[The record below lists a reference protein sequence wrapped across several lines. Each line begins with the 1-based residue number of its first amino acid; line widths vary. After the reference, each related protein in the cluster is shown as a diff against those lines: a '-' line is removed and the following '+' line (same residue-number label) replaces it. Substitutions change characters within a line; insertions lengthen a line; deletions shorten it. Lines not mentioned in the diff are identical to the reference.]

1 MGNNTNIHLPL
12 SMSVDRLMQAIGK
25 LAGTPY
31 EFDAHSV
38 TTGSLRN
45 RTTTKPFFDPE
56 QPSSPANDWHH
67 EFHDKMVWAEG
78 IEGKGMSTVRVCFVD
93 GAGNPWQWNFHA
105 EDSDNPDV
113 KTLAPDSHAMGI
125 AIGRRLV
132 EFFGGQITYNDAK
145 DGVDY
150 EVPNKQA
157 LFPVKTLRQ
166 SSDDR
171 WYQYENALR
180 TLPVL
185 TSTELEWAAT
195 QSSYGKLLKPE
206 EALVNHL
213 RAREKEHHLDTLLP
227 PPSTKK
233 APGMR
238 F

>member
-31 EFDAHSV
+31 EFDAHSI
-38 TTGSLRN
+38 TTGPPGKRI
-45 RTTTKPFFDPE
+45 TTKPPFDPDR
-56 QPSSPANDWHH
+56 PASKANPWHH
-67 EFHDKMVWAEG
+67 EFHDSQVWGEG
-78 IEGKGMSTVRVCFVD
+78 IDGRGMSTVRVCFVD
-93 GAGNPWQWNFHA
+93 GAGNPWQWLFHA

-180 TLPVL
+180 ALPVL

-206 EALVNHL
+206 ESLVNYL

-227 PPSTKK
+227 PPTPKK
-233 APGMR
+233 VPGMR